1 MPVLVVDHASG
12 GKVTQVT
19 DVLSQAGFDITPGVT
34 SYPEYPKKLAGNV
47 IAYAPDADAKAQV
60 VAKYFP
66 SLELQEVEGLPD
78 DVVVFVDA
86 TYKAVPVG
94 GGSTDESTCP
104 EPNV

>member
-1 MPVLVVDHASG
+1 M
-12 GKVTQVT
+12 
-19 DVLSQAGFDITPGVT
+19 
-34 SYPEYPKKLAGNV
+34 

-94 GGSTDESTCP
+94 GGSTVDSTCP